1 MPKNKSAVIRHRV
14 INNCLRDKRKRFP
27 ALQDLADA
35 CSRILE
41 TDISPSTIEKDI
53 RLMKQDRPVGYE
65 APIVFNRLENG
76 YAYSEQGY
84 SIDEVGLEA
93 EEWEA
98 IRYAALLL
106 FQYKEVPVFANFKAA
121 IERIDAS
128 LQIGLDLED
137 PFLSKKIQFEQPVS
151 LSGYEWLGEISGALK
166 QGTLMEFSYENIYKN
181 EVKNYTAVPVLLREQ
196 KNRWYVLAWVEGR
209 ETYLTFALDRIRSL
223 KITDQKL
230 KPRQPFN
237 TETYLK
243 HAVGIIDQDGEP
255 VAVKLRI
262 KTPYHKLIAL
272 DPLHHSQKIT
282 ETTSKSCTIQLSV
295 HITHEL
301 HHRILAF
308 GPHCVVISPASLK
321 KEIKKQL
328 AEALG
333 QY

>member
-1 MPKNKSAVIRHRV
+1 M
-14 INNCLRDKRKRFP
+14 
-27 ALQDLADA
+27 
-35 CSRILE
+35 
-41 TDISPSTIEKDI
+41 
-53 RLMKQDRPVGYE
+53 
-65 APIVFNRLENG
+65 
-76 YAYSEQGY
+76 
-84 SIDEVGLEA
+84 
-93 EEWEA
+93 
-98 IRYAALLL
+98 
-106 FQYKEVPVFANFKAA
+106 
-121 IERIDAS
+121 
-128 LQIGLDLED
+128 
-137 PFLSKKIQFEQPVS
+137 
-151 LSGYEWLGEISGALK
+151 
-166 QGTLMEFSYENIYKN
+166 
-181 EVKNYTAVPVLLREQ
+181 
-196 KNRWYVLAWVEGR
+196 EGR